1 MTPAAQLESC
11 SWPLARL
18 GECLALLARFGG
30 LSPCG
35 LATGPAPPEA
45 ENNGQDLSRWI
56 AATAHS
62 LGIES
67 EPAEAPYGEI
77 GQLLRASGPALFR
90 LPGNGAPRFL
100 ALVRGGR
107 RSLSLAGTD
116 LCMHRF
122 RPEIVRTALCREI
135 EAPGG
140 SELDRLLDSA
150 GVPKPRQAKARLAIL
165 RQQLSGE
172 RVRNCWLLRLAPG
185 ESFSRQARRARLPGR
200 LAGLVLAHT
209 FQYLLWLLSWWLI
222 GQAALQGRFDRGWLT
237 AWALLLFC
245 LVPLRWLVTWTQG
258 LLAIGAGG
266 ILKQRLLV
274 GALRLEPEEI
284 RHQGAGQLLGRVME
298 SEAVESLALSGGFLA
313 LVAGIELLIAAF
325 VLAAGAG
332 GWFQSLLLAVWVA
345 LTLGLGW
352 SYYRRRVGWTEDRL
366 AMTNDLV
373 ERMVG
378 HRTRLAQE
386 ARPRWHQGED
396 EALDRYLSFSA
407 SMDRRGALLL
417 ALPPRGWLA
426 LALLALAPG
435 FAFAGD
441 NPAALAV
448 ALGGMLLAYRAVQ
461 KLTAGL
467 SHLVG
472 AAIAWQ
478 QIRLLFH
485 AAARS
490 EPRRSGDTP
499 LGQPV
504 ESKPPAPQDAPA
516 SEDPINGR
524 TVLEAHDLLFRY
536 PGRADP
542 VLRGCSLRISRGE
555 RLLLEGP
562 SGGGKSTLAAVL
574 AGLRR
579 PESGL
584 LLLRGLDR
592 QTLGGEAW
600 RRRVVA
606 APQFHENHVLTGT
619 FAFNLLM
626 GRDWPPRLED
636 FQEAEHLCQELG
648 LEEVLNR
655 MPAGLLQT
663 VGETGWQLSH
673 GERSRLY
680 IARALL
686 QHVELVL
693 LDESF
698 ASLDPENLRRALDC
712 VLRRAPTLLVI
723 AHP

>member
-1 MTPAAQLESC
+1 
-11 SWPLARL
+11 
-18 GECLALLARFGG
+18 
-30 LSPCG
+30 
-35 LATGPAPPEA
+35 
-45 ENNGQDLSRWI
+45 
-56 AATAHS
+56 
-62 LGIES
+62 
-67 EPAEAPYGEI
+67 
-77 GQLLRASGPALFR
+77 
-90 LPGNGAPRFL
+90 
-100 ALVRGGR
+100 
-107 RSLSLAGTD
+107 
-116 LCMHRF
+116 
-122 RPEIVRTALCREI
+122 
-135 EAPGG
+135 
-140 SELDRLLDSA
+140 
-150 GVPKPRQAKARLAIL
+150 
-165 RQQLSGE
+165 
-172 RVRNCWLLRLAPG
+172 LRLTPG
-185 ESFSRQARRARLPGR
+185 VSFWRQARRAKLPGQ
-200 LAGLVLAHT
+200 LAGLVVAHT
-209 FQYLLWLLSWWLI
+209 FHYLLWLLSWWVI
-222 GQAALQGRFDRGWLT
+222 GQAALQGRFDRGWLI

-266 ILKQRLLV
+266 ILKQRLLM

-313 LVAGIELLIAAF
+313 LVAGIELVIAAF

-332 GWFQSLLLAVWVA
+332 GWFQSLVLVVWVA

-352 SYYRRRVGWTEDRL
+352 SYYRRRGRWTEDRL
-366 AMTNDLV
+366 TMTNDLV

-386 ARPRWHQGED
+386 ARERWHQGED
-396 EALDRYLSFSA
+396 EALDRYFGFSA
-407 SMDRRGALLL
+407 SMDQRGALLL

-441 NPAALAV
+441 NPALLAV
-448 ALGGMLLAYRAVQ
+448 ALGGMLLAYRALQ
-461 KLTAGL
+461 KLTTGL

-478 QIRLLFH
+478 QIRLLFR

-490 EPRRSGDTP
+490 EPVPSAEMFPDRADAAPSE
-499 LGQPV
+499 QP
-504 ESKPPAPQDAPA
+504 A
-516 SEDPINGR
+516 NGK
-524 TVLEAHDLLFRY
+524 TVLEAQDLLFRY
-536 PGRADP
+536 PGRAEP
-542 VLRGCSLRISRGE
+542 VLRGCGLRIRRGE

-562 SGGGKSTLAAVL
+562 SGGGKSTLGAL
-574 AGLRR
+574 LSGLRR

-626 GRDWPPRLED
+626 GRQWPPRLED

-648 LEEVLNR
+648 LEEVLKR

-673 GERSRLY
+673 GEKSRLY

-686 QHVELVL
+686 QHAELVV

-698 ASLDPENLRRALDC
+698 ASLDPENLRRALNC
-712 VLRRAPTLLVI
+712 VLARAPTLLVI